1 MRRQSDTDTAPRQS
15 STDTARCQSNTA
27 AQRVVLYT
35 ENDPL
40 TLANGR
46 MLAPVEVAFETYGEL
61 DTERANAVFLCH
73 ALTGDAHA
81 AAPDGWWR
89 ALVGPGLA
97 VDTERFFVICPNLLG
112 GCSGTTG
119 PSSPDPTT
127 GSAYGLD
134 FPPLAVTDLVAVHR
148 RLLEHLEIETLHAA
162 IGGSLGGM
170 QILQWLLDAPGQI
183 ARAAIVAASSRL
195 SAQNLAFSAATR
207 HAILSDPAFHSG
219 AYALYSTRPSRGLS
233 TARRV
238 GHITYLSEDSME
250 RRFARPAEPDP
261 APAADAREWLNSRYP
276 VETYLDHQAETFLA
290 RFDALSYLWLS
301 RVMDGFDPFAAP
313 QTRVDPASSA
323 LVLSF
328 SSDWRFGVAH
338 SRRITEGLRRRGAER
353 VTEIEVESALGHD
366 SFLLEVPGYQDTI
379 ARFLGNRL
387 EPTPPR

>member
-1 MRRQSDTDTAPRQS
+1 VPRSSTPTAPRPPD
-15 STDTARCQSNTA
+15 TNADTAA
-27 AQRVVLYT
+27 PQRVVLYT
-35 ENDPL
+35 EDDPL
-40 TLANGR
+40 ILANGR
-46 MLAPVEVAFETYGEL
+46 ALAPVQVVYETYGEL
-61 DTERANAVFLCH
+61 DAERANAVFLCH
-73 ALTGDAHA
+73 ALTGSAHA

-89 ALVGPGLA
+89 TLVGPGLA

-119 PSSPDPTT
+119 PSSTDPAT
-127 GSAYGLD
+127 GNAYGLD

-148 RLLEHLEIETLHAA
+148 RLLEHLEIESLHAA

-170 QILQWLLDAPGQI
+170 QVLQWLLDAPGQI
-183 ARAAIVAASSRL
+183 ARAGIVAASSRL

-238 GHITYLSEDSME
+238 GHITYLAEDSMDA
-250 RRFARPAEPDP
+250 RFARPAEPDP
-261 APAADAREWLNSRYP
+261 APAADAREWLSSRYP

-313 QTRVDPASSA
+313 QTDVDPATRA

-338 SRRITEGLRRRGAER
+338 SRRIAEGLRRRGAEH
-353 VTEIEVESALGHD
+353 VAEIEIESALGHD
-366 SFLLEVPGYQDTI
+366 SFLLEVPGYQDAI
-379 ARFLGNRL
+379 ARLL
-387 EPTPPR
+387 EA

>member
-1 MRRQSDTDTAPRQS
+1 MPRSSTPTAPRPPDTDTDA
-15 STDTARCQSNTA
+15 DTAA
-27 AQRVVLYT
+27 PQRVVLYP
-35 ENDPL
+35 EDAPL

-46 MLAPVEVAFETYGEL
+46 ALAPVQVAYETYGEL
-61 DTERANAVFLCH
+61 DAERANAVFLCH
-73 ALTGDAHA
+73 ALTGSAHA

-89 ALVGPGLA
+89 TLVGPGLA

-112 GCSGTTG
+112 GCAGTTG
-119 PSSPDPTT
+119 PSSTDPAT
-127 GSAYGLD
+127 GNAYGLD
-134 FPPLAVTDLVAVHR
+134 FPPLAVTDIVAVHR

-170 QILQWLLDAPGQI
+170 QVLQWLLDAPGQI

-219 AYALYSTRPSRGLS
+219 AYAHYSTRPSRGLS

-238 GHITYLSEDSME
+238 GHITYLAEDSMDA
-250 RRFARPAEPDP
+250 RFARPAEPDP
-261 APAADAREWLNSRYP
+261 APPADAREWLSSRYP

-313 QTRVDPASSA
+313 QTRVDPATRA

-338 SRRITEGLRRRGAER
+338 SRRIAEGLRRRGAEH
-353 VTEIEVESALGHD
+353 VAEIEIESALGHD
-366 SFLLEVPGYQDTI
+366 SFLLEAPGYQDAI
-379 ARFLGNRL
+379 ARFLDD
-387 EPTPPR
+387 